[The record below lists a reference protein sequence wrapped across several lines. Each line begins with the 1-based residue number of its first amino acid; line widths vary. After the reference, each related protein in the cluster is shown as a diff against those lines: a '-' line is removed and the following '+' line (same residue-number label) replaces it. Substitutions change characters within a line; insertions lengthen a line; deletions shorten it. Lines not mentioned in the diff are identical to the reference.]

1 MRCKMLFRHVFLIS
15 LLLFF
20 CSNTVYAI
28 EYKCFVKGSD
38 NDFYITLIDTTDI
51 QDAER
56 AATVAEIQRPQGDTV
71 STIEVI
77 ECKEN
82 THVFNN
88 YLARALER
96 QTPQ

>member
-1 MRCKMLFRHVFLIS
+1 MLFKNIFLIS

-20 CSNTVYAI
+20 CSSTVYAI
-28 EYKCFVKGSD
+28 EYKCFVKASD
-38 NDFYITLIDTTDI
+38 DDFYITLIDTSDI

-56 AATVAEIQRPQGDTV
+56 AAAAAEIERPQGGTV
-71 STIEVI
+71 STTEII

-82 THVFNN
+82 KYLFNN